1 MKIEKIANPK
11 VEGYNYDPGLTDFFY
26 NGDIRSDIY
35 MGDIFPNV
43 FSVFGRGM
51 QQRFNIGKSYGKDG
65 IDINRLLTIA
75 PDDTY
80 YEICGLTFMRL
91 PKQKCIYLLK
101 NYNVIIHDHM
111 EGLSWLV
118 AEFNDPI
125 QLIKKYNIVP
135 RNVIIS
141 SCAGDDV
148 GVPELNIKCWY
159 FPIWWMIMYSKFPH
173 DVEFKYNPTKLGLVP
188 ARKPRNQRIKIL
200 AKLHEKKLLDQ
211 CDWSLVV
218 NMDDSEEVGDFFK
231 SPSLHYSNFPLLY
244 ESNEQYIQNFYKDIK
259 EQLPKYFQDIPHTK
273 FKDNHL
279 FNLDWM
285 GQYCYYVN
293 TETLQGKEGL
303 FSTEKTFKGMML
315 GLPMLNSAS
324 IGFDKFLNRLG
335 FLTIGSDQFD
345 HLAWDERSHS
355 IVDYM
360 ANPVDH
366 EYNRYV
372 AEHNFKIAHDIDC
385 IFDIVEKE
393 FSLVSKNTSILN
405 SM

>member
-1 MKIEKIANPK
+1 MQIEKIANPK

-26 NGDIRSDIY
+26 DGDIRPEIY
-35 MGDIFPNV
+35 MGDMFSNV
-43 FSVFGRGM
+43 CSVFGQGM
-51 QQRFNIGKSYGKDG
+51 KQRFELGKLYGRDG
-65 IDINRLLTIA
+65 IDINRLLTKV

-80 YEICGLTFMRL
+80 YEICGLNLLLM

-118 AEFNDPI
+118 AEFKDPI
-125 QLIKKYNIVP
+125 ELIKEYNVIP

-148 GVPELNIKCWY
+148 SVPELNIRCWY
-159 FPIWWMIMYSKFPH
+159 IPIWWMIMYSKFPH
-173 DVEFKYNPTKLGLVP
+173 NLEFKYKPTKLGLVP

-200 AKLHEKKLLDQ
+200 AKIHEKGLLDQ

-218 NMDDSEEVGDFFK
+218 NMHDSEKTGDFFK
-231 SPSLHYSNFPLLY
+231 SPSLHHSNFPLLF
-244 ESNEQYIQNFYKDIK
+244 ESDEPYIKNFYNDIK
-259 EQLPKYFQDIPHTK
+259 EQLPKYFSNIPHDK
-273 FKDNHL
+273 FEDNHL
-279 FNLDWM
+279 FDLDWM

-293 TETLQGKEGL
+293 TETLQGKKGL
-303 FSTEKTFKGMML
+303 FSTEKTFKGFML

-324 IGFDKFLNRLG
+324 AGFDKFLNRLG
-335 FLTIGSDQFD
+335 FLTIGTSQFD

-360 ANPVDH
+360 STPVDH

-372 AEHNFKIAHDIDC
+372 AEHNFKIAHDIDS
-385 IFDIVEKE
+385 IFEVIDKE
-393 FSLVSKNTSILN
+393 VLTRQ
-405 SM
+405 